1 MKRLFVTAFVML
13 MGLSMAFAQNE
24 NAPRFDFKGGDTHDF
39 GEVPEG
45 PKAVHVFKFTNV
57 GKEPLIIMSASASC
71 GCTVPTW
78 PKQPILPG
86 KTGELKVEYNTQGRV
101 GPINKDIYIRSN
113 AANPDNKEVYEL
125 HIKGMVI
132 ENKEK

>member
-1 MKRLFVTAFVML
+1 MKRLFVTVFVML
-13 MGLSMAFAQNE
+13 MGIATAFAQND

-45 PKAVHVFKFTNV
+45 PEAEHIFKFTNV
-57 GKEPLIIMSASASC
+57 GKEPLIIMNASASC

-86 KTGELKVEYNTQGRV
+86 KSGEIKVVYNTQGRV